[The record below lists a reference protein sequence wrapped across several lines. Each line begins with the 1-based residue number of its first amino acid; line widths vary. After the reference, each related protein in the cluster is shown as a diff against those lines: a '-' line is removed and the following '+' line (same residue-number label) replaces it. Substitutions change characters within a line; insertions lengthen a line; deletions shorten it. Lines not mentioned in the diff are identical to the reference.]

1 MTRKYKEYTDYII
14 EGETYWYASL
24 FHMVTC
30 GGTNRYVEFGTKRYI
45 HAHFHILLEGV

>member
-14 EGETYWYASL
+14 DGETYWYASL
-24 FHMVTC
+24 FHMA
-30 GGTNRYVEFGTKRYI
+30 GTNRYVEFGTKRYI